1 MHIPYL
7 NNMWYMVK
15 YNKINLRE
23 KLKINKIK
31 EKKTV
36 LYSVYQGR
44 GSRSYAK
51 HGTYRTPKL
60 TILSIVVVNY

>member
-1 MHIPYL
+1 
-7 NNMWYMVK
+7 MVK

-23 KLKINKIK
+23 KLKINKIQ
-31 EKKTV
+31 KKTV

-60 TILSIVVVNY
+60 TILSIVVPS